1 MSTIGIAYDQMNE
14 SVYAQI
20 VRDFLCLASEF
31 PGLKYSDPAGQMNKS
46 IMEDLGIDNAGPND
60 VPTLNIVYKVG
71 TEYPEYDERI
81 RTVRRDLCPHDTAPS
96 LTQNDDNKVGYYLK
110 PQGRAGANLTERY
123 LNRSY
128 PKGRGVTNP
137 LVLMMWG

>member
-1 MSTIGIAYDQMNE
+1 MTTISVIYDQMNE
-14 SVYAQI
+14 NVRAQI

-31 PGLKYSDPAGQMNKS
+31 PGLKYYDRAGQVNKS
-46 IMEDLGIDNAGPND
+46 LMEELGIDNASKDD
-60 VPTLNIVYKVG
+60 VPVLNIVYKAG
-71 TEYPEYDERI
+71 TDYPDYDDEI
-81 RTVRRDLCPHDTAPS
+81 NTVRRDLCPHDTAPS
-96 LTQNDDNKVGYYLK
+96 LTQNDDTKIGYYLR

-128 PKGRGVTNP
+128 PKGKGVTNP